1 MKDDDSSLDD
11 SRRERV
17 RKEALKMLIK
27 TGAIGRFP
35 TPVEDVLSA
44 AKLEVVPEDLANL
57 PFMDRM
63 RNKAVGSLKR
73 ALSKLLGVIDIKGG
87 LVFIDHTV
95 KAAKQ
100 TFLKLH
106 EVAHSFLIWQRDA
119 YSVIEDCES
128 TLESKTADLFDRE
141 ANLFATEVLFQLD
154 SFIQET
160 ADSPFGIK
168 VPLGLTGKYGASAYA
183 AIRQYVSKNH
193 RACAVVVLNPPESNP
208 AFGFQVTT
216 RRVVVSA
223 PWAEMVGS
231 FSLPE
236 SLSPSHP
243 LWALIPMGG
252 KRMSR
257 PRQIAIQNGA
267 GDRFDCVAEAF
278 QTPYNTFILVQA
290 VDTLRTMVVV
300 PGLQLSKKSSTQA
313 HHSR

>member
-17 RKEALKMLIK
+17 RKEALKMLVK

-63 RNKAVGSLKR
+63 RKKAVGSLKR

-95 KAAKQ
+95 KAAKK

-106 EVAHSFLIWQRDA
+106 EVGHYFLPWQRDA

-128 TLESKTADLFDRE
+128 TLEPKTADLFDRE

-154 SFIQET
+154 GFIKET
-160 ADSPFGIK
+160 VDLPMGIK
-168 VPLGLTGKYGASAYA
+168 VPLKLADKYGASAYA

-193 RACAVVVLNPPESNP
+193 RACAVVVLNPPESNSV
-208 AFGFQVTT
+208 FGFQVTT

-223 PWAEMVGS
+223 SWTEVVGPMV
-231 FSLPE
+231 LPE
-236 SLSPSHP
+236 VLSPSHP
-243 LWALIPMGG
+243 LWPLIPMNGR
-252 KRMSR
+252 RMSR

-267 GDRFDCVAEAF
+267 GDRFECIAEAF
-278 QTPYNTFILVQA
+278 QTPFNTFILMQA
-290 VDTLRTMVVV
+290 VDTLRTIVVV
-300 PGLQLSKKSSTQA
+300 PGLQLSKKSSTQ
-313 HHSR
+313 HNFR